1 MGQPGGKWSMY
12 RVHNSSKIKPEFKKS
27 WELKK
32 EIQPMILRVLVVDD
46 EKPLRDFVR
55 RNLEV
60 RGYSV
65 LTASNG
71 IEALAIFQSENIHMV
86 IMDIMM
92 PHMDGLEA
100 TRRIREESHVPIIIL
115 TAMGEEADK
124 VRAFDLGADDYLTKP
139 FGVGELLGR
148 VKAVLRR
155 ADWSET
161 ISGDERIVRGEIEMD
176 LDRHRVQV
184 QGEVVDLTPTE
195 FNLLMYFMKNA
206 GKTLPHRA
214 ILQNVWGAEYGDE
227 AEYLRVY
234 VGKLRQ
240 KIEHNP
246 LKPEYLHT
254 EHGIGYRFEA

>member
-1 MGQPGGKWSMY
+1 M
-12 RVHNSSKIKPEFKKS
+12 NIN
-27 WELKK
+27 
-32 EIQPMILRVLVVDD
+32 VLVVDD
-46 EKPLRDFVR
+46 EKPLREFVR

-60 RGYSV
+60 RGYKV

-71 IEALAIFQSENIHMV
+71 LEALAILQNESIQLV

-100 TRRIREESHVPIIIL
+100 TRRLRQESVVPVIIL

-155 ADWSET
+155 ADWSEPAT
-161 ISGDERIVRGEIEMD
+161 SEERIVRGEIIVD
-176 LDRHRVQV
+176 VGRHKVTVR
-184 QGEVVDLTPTE
+184 GESLDLTPTE
-195 FNLLMYFMKNA
+195 YNLLLYLMKNA
-206 GKTLPHRA
+206 GRTLTHRT
-214 ILQNVWGAEYGDE
+214 ILQHVWGTEYGDE

-240 KIEHNP
+240 KIEADP
-246 LKPEYLHT
+246 EKPRYVYT
-254 EHGIGYRFEA
+254 EHGLGYRFEA

>member
-1 MGQPGGKWSMY
+1 MSM
-12 RVHNSSKIKPEFKKS
+12 N
-27 WELKK
+27 
-32 EIQPMILRVLVVDD
+32 VLVVDD

-60 RGYSV
+60 RGYKV

-71 IEALAIFQSENIHMV
+71 LEALAIFQNENVQLV

-92 PHMDGLEA
+92 PHMDGLET
-100 TRRIREESHVPIIIL
+100 TRRLRQDSHVPIIIL

-155 ADWSET
+155 ADWSDL
-161 ISGDERIVRGEIEMD
+161 ISHEKRIVRGEIE
-176 LDRHRVQV
+176 
-184 QGEVVDLTPTE
+184 VDLERHKVTVRGNTVDITPTE
-195 FNLLMYFMKNA
+195 FNLLVYLMKNA
-206 GKTLPHRA
+206 GKALHHRA
-214 ILQNVWGAEYGDE
+214 ILQQVWGKEYGGE

-240 KIEHNP
+240 KIEVDP
-246 LKPEYLHT
+246 LKPQYLHT
-254 EHGIGYRFEA
+254 EYGIGYRFEP

>member
-1 MGQPGGKWSMY
+1 M
-12 RVHNSSKIKPEFKKS
+12 NIN
-27 WELKK
+27 
-32 EIQPMILRVLVVDD
+32 VLVVDD

-60 RGYSV
+60 RGYKV

-71 IEALAIFQSENIHMV
+71 VEALALFKNEKLDLV

-100 TRRIREESHVPIIIL
+100 TRRIREDSHVPIIIL
-115 TAMGEEADK
+115 TAMGEESDK

-148 VKAVLRR
+148 VQAVLRR
-155 ADWSET
+155 AHWSELPPHV
-161 ISGDERIVRGEIEMD
+161 ERIVRGEIEVD
-176 LDRHRVQV
+176 LERHRVKV
-184 QGEVVDLTPTE
+184 RGKVIDITPTE
-195 FNLLMYFMKNA
+195 FNLLVYLMRNA
-206 GKTLPHRA
+206 GKALHHRA
-214 ILQNVWGAEYGDE
+214 ILQHVWGTEYGDE

-240 KIEHNP
+240 KIEADP
-246 LKPEYLHT
+246 LKPQYLHT
-254 EHGIGYRFEA
+254 EHGFGYRFEA

>member
-1 MGQPGGKWSMY
+1 M
-12 RVHNSSKIKPEFKKS
+12 NIN
-27 WELKK
+27 
-32 EIQPMILRVLVVDD
+32 VLVVDD
-46 EKPLRDFVR
+46 EKSLRDFVR

-60 RGYSV
+60 RGYRV
-65 LTASNG
+65 QTASNG
-71 IEALAIFQSENIHMV
+71 VEALAVFENETIHLV

-155 ADWSET
+155 ADWSESV
-161 ISGDERIVRGEIEMD
+161 SGEERIVRGEIEVD
-176 LDRHRVQV
+176 VERHQARVK
-184 QGEVVDLTPTE
+184 GDVVELTPTE
-195 FNLLMYFMKNA
+195 FNLLVYFMKNA
-206 GKTLPHRA
+206 GKTLHHRA
-214 ILQNVWGAEYGDE
+214 ILHNVWGGEYSDE

-240 KIEHNP
+240 KIEADP
-246 LKPEYLHT
+246 SKPRYLHT
-254 EHGIGYRFEA
+254 EHGIGYRFDG

>member
-1 MGQPGGKWSMY
+1 M
-12 RVHNSSKIKPEFKKS
+12 NIN
-27 WELKK
+27 
-32 EIQPMILRVLVVDD
+32 VLVVDD

-60 RGYSV
+60 RGYRV
-65 LTASNG
+65 FTASNG
-71 IEALAIFQSENIHMV
+71 IEALAIFKNEHLQLV

-92 PHMDGLEA
+92 PHMDGLET
-100 TRRIREESHVPIIIL
+100 TRRIREESHVPVIIL

-155 ADWSET
+155 ADWSEPAAP
-161 ISGDERIVRGEIEMD
+161 EQRIVRGEIE
-176 LDRHRVQV
+176 
-184 QGEVVDLTPTE
+184 VDLERHKVNVRGNAVDMTPTE
-195 FNLLMYFMKNA
+195 FSLLVYLMKNA
-206 GKTLPHRA
+206 GKALHHRA
-214 ILQNVWGAEYGDE
+214 ILQHVWGAEYGDE

-240 KIEHNP
+240 KIESDP
-246 LKPEYLHT
+246 LQPRYLHT

>member
-1 MGQPGGKWSMY
+1 M
-12 RVHNSSKIKPEFKKS
+12 NIN
-27 WELKK
+27 
-32 EIQPMILRVLVVDD
+32 VLVVDD

-60 RGYSV
+60 RGYHV

-71 IEALAIFQSENIHMV
+71 VEAMAVFENENIHLV

-100 TRRIREESHVPIIIL
+100 TRRIREESHAPIIIL

-155 ADWSET
+155 VDWSET
-161 ISGDERIVRGEIEMD
+161 VSSGERLVRGGIEVD
-176 LDRHRVQV
+176 LERHQVTV
-184 QGEVVDLTPTE
+184 QGEVIELTPTE
-195 FNLLMYFMKNA
+195 FNLLLYLMKNA

-214 ILQNVWGAEYGDE
+214 ILQNVWGGEYSDE

-240 KIEHNP
+240 KIEADP
-246 LKPEYLHT
+246 SKPVYLHT
-254 EHGIGYRFEA
+254 EHGIGYRFDV

>member
-1 MGQPGGKWSMY
+1 MNI
-12 RVHNSSKIKPEFKKS
+12 H
-27 WELKK
+27 
-32 EIQPMILRVLVVDD
+32 VLVVDD
-46 EKPLRDFVR
+46 ERPLRDFVR

-60 RGYSV
+60 RGYKV

-71 IEALAIFQSENIHMV
+71 LEALAISKGENLQLV

-100 TRRIREESHVPIIIL
+100 TRRIRQESHVPIIIL

-155 ADWSET
+155 ADWAET
-161 ISGDERIVRGEIEMD
+161 TAHEERMVHGEIE
-176 LDRHRVQV
+176 
-184 QGEVVDLTPTE
+184 VDLESHKVNVRGAQIDITPTE
-195 FNLLMYFMKNA
+195 FNLLVYLMKNA
-206 GKTLPHRA
+206 GKVLQHRA
-214 ILQNVWGAEYGDE
+214 ILQHVWGTEYGDE

-234 VGKLRQ
+234 MGKLRQ
-240 KIEHNP
+240 KIEANP
-246 LKPEYLHT
+246 LKPQYLHT

>member
-1 MGQPGGKWSMY
+1 M
-12 RVHNSSKIKPEFKKS
+12 NIN
-27 WELKK
+27 
-32 EIQPMILRVLVVDD
+32 VLIVDD
-46 EKPLRDFVR
+46 EKPLRDFMR

-60 RGYSV
+60 RGYKV

-71 IEALAIFQSENIHMV
+71 LEAMAIYQNENVQLV

-100 TRRIREESHVPIIIL
+100 TRRIRQDSHVPIIIL

-148 VKAVLRR
+148 IKAVLRR
-155 ADWSET
+155 ADWSEPAT
-161 ISGDERIVRGEIEMD
+161 SEKRIVRGEIAVE
-176 LDRHRVQV
+176 LEKHKVTVR
-184 QGEVVDLTPTE
+184 GEIIELTPTE
-195 FNLLMYFMKNA
+195 FNLLVYLMRNA
-206 GKTLPHRA
+206 GKVLHHRA
-214 ILQNVWGAEYGDE
+214 ILQHVWGTEYGDE

-240 KIEHNP
+240 KIELDP
-246 LKPEYLHT
+246 LKPLYLHT
-254 EHGIGYRFEA
+254 EHGIGYRFEG

>member
-1 MGQPGGKWSMY
+1 M
-12 RVHNSSKIKPEFKKS
+12 NIN
-27 WELKK
+27 
-32 EIQPMILRVLVVDD
+32 VLVVDD
-46 EKPLRDFVR
+46 EKSLRDFVR

-60 RGYSV
+60 RGYHV
-65 LTASNG
+65 FTASNG
-71 IEALAIFQSENIHMV
+71 IEALAVFNNEHIQMV

-124 VRAFDLGADDYLTKP
+124 MRAFDLGADDYLTKP

-155 ADWSET
+155 ADWSKAV
-161 ISGDERIVRGEIEMD
+161 SGGERIVRGEIEAD
-176 LDRHRVQV
+176 VERHQV
-184 QGEVVDLTPTE
+184 KVRGESVELTPTE
-195 FNLLMYFMKNA
+195 FNLLVYFMKNT
-206 GKTLPHRA
+206 GKTLHHRA
-214 ILQNVWGAEYGDE
+214 ILQNVWGADYSDE

-240 KIEHNP
+240 KIENDP
-246 LKPEYLHT
+246 AKPFYLHT
-254 EHGIGYRFEA
+254 EHGIGYRFDG

>member
-1 MGQPGGKWSMY
+1 MSI
-12 RVHNSSKIKPEFKKS
+12 H
-27 WELKK
+27 
-32 EIQPMILRVLVVDD
+32 VLVVDD
-46 EKPLRDFVR
+46 ERSLRDFVR

-60 RGYSV
+60 RGYKV

-71 IEALAIFQSENIHMV
+71 LEALAIFKSENVQLV

-100 TRRIREESHVPIIIL
+100 TRRIRQESHVPIIIL

-155 ADWSET
+155 ADWSEPA
-161 ISGDERIVRGEIEMD
+161 EQEEKIVRGDIEVD
-176 LDRHRVQV
+176 VLRHRVKVRGQV
-184 QGEVVDLTPTE
+184 IDMTPTE
-195 FNLLMYFMKNA
+195 FNLLMYLMKNV
-206 GKTLPHRA
+206 GKALPHRA
-214 ILQNVWGAEYGDE
+214 ILQHVWGTEYGDE
-227 AEYLRVY
+227 TEYLRVY
-234 VGKLRQ
+234 MGKLRQ
-240 KIEHNP
+240 KIEDDPNRP
-246 LKPEYLHT
+246 KYLVT

>member
-1 MGQPGGKWSMY
+1 M
-12 RVHNSSKIKPEFKKS
+12 NIN
-27 WELKK
+27 
-32 EIQPMILRVLVVDD
+32 VLVADD

-60 RGYSV
+60 RGYRV
-65 LTASNG
+65 FTASNG
-71 IEALAIFQSENIHMV
+71 IEALAIFKNEHLQLV

-92 PHMDGLEA
+92 PHMDGLET
-100 TRRIREESHVPIIIL
+100 TRRIREESHVPVIIL

-155 ADWSET
+155 ADWSEPA
-161 ISGDERIVRGEIEMD
+161 SPEQRIVRGEIE
-176 LDRHRVQV
+176 
-184 QGEVVDLTPTE
+184 VDLERHKVNVRGNAVDMTPTE
-195 FNLLMYFMKNA
+195 FSLLVYLMKNA
-206 GKTLPHRA
+206 GKALHHRA
-214 ILQNVWGAEYGDE
+214 ILQHVWGAEYGDE

-240 KIEHNP
+240 KIESDP
-246 LKPEYLHT
+246 LQPRYLHT

>member
-1 MGQPGGKWSMY
+1 M
-12 RVHNSSKIKPEFKKS
+12 NIN
-27 WELKK
+27 
-32 EIQPMILRVLVVDD
+32 VLVVDD

-60 RGYSV
+60 RGYKV
-65 LTASNG
+65 LSASNG
-71 IEALAIFQSENIHMV
+71 LEALAISKNENIQLV

-100 TRRIREESHVPIIIL
+100 TRRLREDSHVPIIIL

-148 VKAVLRR
+148 IKAVLRR
-155 ADWSET
+155 AEWSE
-161 ISGDERIVRGEIEMD
+161 IPSHEEKIVRGEIE
-176 LDRHRVQV
+176 
-184 QGEVVDLTPTE
+184 VDLERHKVSVRGEAIDMTPTE
-195 FNLLMYFMKNA
+195 FNLFVYLVKNA
-206 GKTLPHRA
+206 GKALHHRA
-214 ILQNVWGAEYGDE
+214 ILQHVWGKEYGDE

-240 KIEHNP
+240 KIEADP
-246 LKPEYLHT
+246 LHPRYLHT

>member
-1 MGQPGGKWSMY
+1 M
-12 RVHNSSKIKPEFKKS
+12 NTN
-27 WELKK
+27 
-32 EIQPMILRVLVVDD
+32 VLVVDD
-46 EKPLRDFVR
+46 EKSLRDFVR

-60 RGYSV
+60 RGYHV

-71 IEALAIFQSENIHMV
+71 VEALANFQNENIHLV
-86 IMDIMM
+86 ILDIMM
-92 PHMDGLEA
+92 PHMDGLET

-155 ADWSET
+155 AGWSG
-161 ISGDERIVRGEIEMD
+161 SGSGEKRIVRGDIVVDVEK
-176 LDRHRVQV
+176 HQVRVQGNV
-184 QGEVVDLTPTE
+184 IELTPTE
-195 FNLLMYFMKNA
+195 FNLLVYFMKNA
-206 GKTLPHRA
+206 GKTLHHRA
-214 ILQNVWGAEYGDE
+214 ILQNVWGAEYSDE

-240 KIEHNP
+240 KIENDP
-246 LKPEYLHT
+246 SKPVYLLT
-254 EHGIGYRFEA
+254 EHGIGYRFEN